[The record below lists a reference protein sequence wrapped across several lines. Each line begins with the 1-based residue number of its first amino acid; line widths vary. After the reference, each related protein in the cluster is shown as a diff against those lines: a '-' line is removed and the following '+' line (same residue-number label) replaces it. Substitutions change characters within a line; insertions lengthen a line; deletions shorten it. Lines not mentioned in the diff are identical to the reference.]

1 MSLKLDICSISL
13 PLNRSMSKKNRA
25 AQSMSRSFN
34 YLMVDALFGLTY
46 RILMVNALF
55 LLRLCSNLCLQWPLL
70 SFSFSTC
77 ISNDQHYIIHSIYIY
92 IYIYLIYINW
102 FIYVFIYIFIY
113 LFIYVYIYMY
123 IYTYIYTYI
132 YIYMYIY
139 ICIYI
144 YACVRVCK
152 LMYILRTSKTTPHRW
167 QHCDPRGQ
175 T

>member
-1 MSLKLDICSISL
+1 MSLKWDICSISL

-70 SFSFSTC
+70 SFSTC

-92 IYIYLIYINW
+92 IFIFILSIFIYL
-102 FIYVFIYIFIY
+102 FIFIFIY
-113 LFIYVYIYMY
+113 LFIYVY
-123 IYTYIYTYI
+123 TYIYVY
-132 YIYMYIY
+132 
-139 ICIYI
+139 IYI
-144 YACVRVCK
+144 YACARVCK

-167 QHCDPRGQ
+167 QHCDPWGQ

>member
-92 IYIYLIYINW
+92 LYLYYLYLLIYLCIYL
-102 FIYVFIYIFIY
+102 YIYIFIY
-113 LFIYVYIYMY
+113 LC
-123 IYTYIYTYI
+123 
-132 YIYMYIY
+132 IY

-144 YACVRVCK
+144 HIYICVCACVQINVYTT
-152 LMYILRTSKTTPHRW
+152 YIENYTTSMTAL
-167 QHCDPRGQ
+167 
-175 T
+175 

>member
-13 PLNRSMSKKNRA
+13 PLNRSMSKKNRT

-70 SFSFSTC
+70 SFSAC

-92 IYIYLIYINW
+92 FYIYIIY
-102 FIYVFIYIFIY
+102 IY
-113 LFIYVYIYMY
+113 LFIYLFLYLYIYLC
-123 IYTYIYTYI
+123 IYI
-132 YIYMYIY
+132 YIYVYIY
-139 ICIYI
+139 VR
-144 YACVRVCK
+144 VRVCAN
-152 LMYILRTSKTTPHRW
+152 
-167 QHCDPRGQ
+167 
-175 T
+175 